1 MMMMIDLGSELGIR
15 HQYGISALVHFAGEP
30 VEKCQLFSQAVPF
43 FCLLTI
49 FSLYLTLKI
58 F

>member
-15 HQYGISALVHFAGEP
+15 HQDGISALVHFAGEP

-43 FCLLTI
+43 FMPPDNI
-49 FSLYLTLKI
+49 
-58 F
+58 